1 MCIGV
6 FNHSIYQDITEKI
19 VGEKMKISKEKTTHY
34 ILLYIMLQYIGGRL
48 LPYLGST
55 FHLIALAI
63 SLFAILFH
71 QSRYKNA
78 ELINWL
84 ILLVASLGVTVMMTF
99 GGLSIGTSVAILSRF
114 LVAWAAIAWN
124 YDYFVE
130 RLVKI
135 SVFLCSVSCILFAI
149 VSVLGMSSVSWLLPY
164 LEVIQGTDGKPI
176 TYGLFLVVFN
186 VMDLTRNAG
195 IFGEPGELQILVN
208 MALYFLLFRTPVD
221 LNKKKM
227 TYFILLIIT
236 MATNRSTTGLMSTI
250 VLLVCYLLN
259 AKDEDKKTKHLISL
273 LIAVASVYLVFFAG
287 EDSIITSAL
296 INKMMLNG
304 RIDFQHG
311 TASARMM
318 SFAILEKVIRTKPL
332 SLILGV
338 GFNGLVSFI
347 TEETALACAGLISG
361 WIMFGS
367 ITYLIIYG
375 KTIGYL
381 TRMKRSAAELICL
394 IFMIIN
400 NGLGQPD
407 IMSIFVVIIG
417 AYFCESKWRNY
428 NYTIEG

>member
-1 MCIGV
+1 MCIVV
-6 FNHSIYQDITEKI
+6 FSHSIYQDITGKI
-19 VGEKMKISKEKTTHY
+19 VCEKMKISKEKTTHY

-48 LPYLGST
+48 LSYTGST

-63 SLFAILFH
+63 SLIAIIFH

-84 ILLVASLGVTVMMTF
+84 ILLVVSLSVTVMVTF

-114 LVAWAAIAWN
+114 LVTWAAIAWN

-149 VSVLGMSSVSWLLPY
+149 VSIVGIGSVSWLLPY
-164 LEVIQGTDGKPI
+164 LEVILGTDGKPI
-176 TYGLFLVVFN
+176 TYGLFLIVFN

-195 IFGEPGELQILVN
+195 IFGEPGELQILAN
-208 MALYFLLFRTPVD
+208 MALYFLLFRTPVA

-227 TYFILLIIT
+227 TYFVLLIIT

-259 AKDEDKKTKHLISL
+259 VKDEDKKTKRLISL

-287 EDSIITSAL
+287 EDSIITSVL

-311 TASARMM
+311 TASARMLT
-318 SFAILEKVIRTKPL
+318 FILLENVIRTKPL
-332 SLILGV
+332 SLILGI
-338 GFNGLVSFI
+338 GFNGLVSFV
-347 TEETALACAGLISG
+347 TDETALACAGLISG

-381 TRMKRSAAELICL
+381 TRMKRSVAELICL

-407 IMSIFVVIIG
+407 ILSIFVVIIG
-417 AYFCESKWRNY
+417 VYFCESKWRNY